1 MRCNIAKMNKVY
13 LCRKKKNTCPLF
25 KELLAL
31 RCDMFFNPHEARPRP
46 RAVRFMNL
54 SKLTSRVD
62 PEGHRKI

>member
-13 LCRKKKNTCPLF
+13 LCRKKNTCPLF

-31 RCDMFFNPHEARPRP
+31 RCPIFFNPHEARPIP
-46 RAVRFMNL
+46 HAVRFMNL
-54 SKLTSRVD
+54 STLTSRVD